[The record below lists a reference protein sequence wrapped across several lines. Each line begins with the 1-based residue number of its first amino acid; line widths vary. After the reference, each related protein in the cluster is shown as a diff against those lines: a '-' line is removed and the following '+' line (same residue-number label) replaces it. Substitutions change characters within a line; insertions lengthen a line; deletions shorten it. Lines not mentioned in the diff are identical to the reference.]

1 MDLGLERM
9 LRACSLLDHPER
21 RFPAFHVGGT
31 NGKGSTSAMLERALL
46 ERDLRTGLYSS
57 PHLCR
62 WNERVRIGG
71 EPISDDALEAALGR
85 VFHEAPDDLTF
96 FETLT
101 LAAFVA
107 FAEAGVDAVVLEVGL
122 GGRLD
127 ATNVVASPLACGVTS
142 IARGIGGRF
151 LEHERLLGDT
161 VPKIAAEKVA
171 IFKRGAPAVVGPFP
185 TEALV
190 VARRGAE
197 DVGAPLVVIDET
209 PEPGRA
215 LLRVDGERGTV
226 TLPDGRSVTLAPRL
240 RGRHQ
245 LQNAAV
251 AAAMGLLGGH
261 SLGLRIADLERG
273 IELAAWAGRMETLH
287 HGGATVLLDGAHNVD
302 GVRALVAALPP
313 EHRGGALVFGAL
325 ADKAFAPMLELLA
338 PLFATR
344 IFVAP
349 EGRPAATHEDLSAVA
364 SGEWAD
370 SAALALDRACASSTH
385 VVVAGSIYLVGAARA
400 HMLGLARDP
409 VLGL

>member
-1 MDLGLERM
+1 
-9 LRACSLLDHPER
+9 
-21 RFPAFHVGGT
+21 
-31 NGKGSTSAMLERALL
+31 MLERALL
-46 ERDLRTGLYSS
+46 ERGLRAGLYSS

-71 EPISDDALEAALGR
+71 EPISDAALEAALGR
-85 VFHEAPDDLTF
+85 VFREAPDDLTF

-107 FAEAGVDAVVLEVGL
+107 FTEAGVDAVVLEVGL

-127 ATNVVASPLACGVTS
+127 ATNVVDTPLACGVTS
-142 IARGIGGRF
+142 IAEGLGGRY

-171 IFKRGAPAVVGPFP
+171 IFKRGAPAVVGPLP
-185 TEALV
+185 EAALA
-190 VARRGAE
+190 VARRAAE
-197 DVGAPLVVIDET
+197 TVGAPLVEVGEA
-209 PEPGRA
+209 PEPATA
-215 LLRVDGERGTV
+215 LLSVEGDGGRV
-226 TLPDGRSVTLAPRL
+226 TLPDGRAVALSPRL

-245 LQNAAV
+245 LRNAAV
-251 AAAMGLLGGH
+251 AATMGLLGGR
-261 SLGLRIADLERG
+261 SLGLTIADLERG
-273 IELAAWAGRMETLH
+273 VALAAWPGRMETLVH
-287 HGGATVLLDGAHNVD
+287 RGATVLLDGAHNVD

-338 PLFATR
+338 PHFATR
-344 IFVAP
+344 FYAAP
-349 EGRPAATHEDLSAVA
+349 EGRPAASHAELSAVA
-364 SGEWAD
+364 PGEWAE
-370 SAALALDRACASSTH
+370 SAAVALDLACSRAPT

-400 HMLGLARDP
+400 HVLGLARDP